1 MAEKRANFVGK
12 LSAVL
17 VAAGSA
23 VGLGNIWRFPSLA
36 ADNGGGAF
44 LVVYLLCV
52 LLLGFPLLLAEF
64 SVGRSTQLGAVGA
77 YAKLNRHWGFIGYF
91 GVIAAFLILG
101 FYYVVSGWT
110 LEYFIRSLTGDLAQ
124 YSTAEEYRQLFEN
137 FKSMTWK
144 PLVFT
149 WAFVLITH
157 FVIARG
163 VQKGI
168 ERMSN
173 ILMPLLFVILFVM
186 AIHSAMMPGSGAGL
200 KFFLKPD
207 FSAVTPKAVLMA
219 MGQAFF
225 SLSIGMGCMVTYASY
240 FNRQTDL
247 KSTALQVTLLDT
259 LVAVTAGLIIFPA
272 AFSVGIFNTGEA
284 PMAGPGLIFI
294 TLPAIFNSLPLS
306 MLWSAI
312 FFLLI
317 IVAALTSTISI
328 HEVVAAYL
336 HEEWKMTRRWANWL
350 STIGMLVVSTLGSL
364 SLGLLNDCRVFGLTF
379 FDLFDFLTANLLL
392 PLGGFCTSIFVG
404 WVLDKTFLEKEL
416 TNGSKGKSRLVS
428 VVRFMLRWVCP
439 LIVLAIFLDSLG
451 LFK

>member
-1 MAEKRANFVGK
+1 MGEKRANFAGK

-44 LVVYLLCV
+44 LVIYLLCV

-77 YAKLNRHWGFIGYF
+77 YAKLNRRWGFIGYF
-91 GVIAAFLILG
+91 GVLAAFLLLG

-110 LEYFIRSLTGDLAQ
+110 LEYFISSVTGRLAQ
-124 YSTAEEYRQLFEN
+124 YSTPEEYRELFDS
-137 FKSMTWK
+137 FKVMVWR
-144 PLVFT
+144 PLLMAWTFI
-149 WAFVLITH
+149 LITH
-157 FVIARG
+157 FVIAQG

-173 ILMPLLFVILFVM
+173 ILMPLLFVILFVL
-186 AIHSAMMPGSGAGL
+186 AIHSVFMPGAGDGL
-200 KFFLKPD
+200 RFFLNPD
-207 FSAVTPKAVLMA
+207 FQAITPKTVLMA

-240 FNRQTDL
+240 FNRTTNL
-247 KSTALQVTLLDT
+247 KRTALQVTLLDT
-259 LVAVTAGLIIFPA
+259 LVAITAGFIIFPA
-272 AFSVGIFNTGEA
+272 AFSVGIFNTGEV

-294 TLPAIFNSLPLS
+294 TLPAIFNSLPWS

-336 HEEWKMTRRWANWL
+336 HEEWKLERKRANWL
-350 STIGMLVVSTLGSL
+350 STFGMFVVATLGSL
-364 SLGLLNDCRVFGLTF
+364 SLGILNECRIFGLNF
-379 FDLFDFLTANLLL
+379 FDLFDYVTANLLL
-392 PLGGFCTSIFVG
+392 PLGGLCTSIFVG
-404 WVLDKTFLEKEL
+404 WILDKKFLEKEL
-416 TNGSKGKSRLVS
+416 STEGKRSAIVPI
-428 VVRFMLRWVCP
+428 VHFMLRWVCP
-439 LIVLAIFLDSLG
+439 LIVLIIFLDSLG

>member
-1 MAEKRANFVGK
+1 MEQQRANFAGK

-44 LVVYLLCV
+44 LVIYLLCV
-52 LLLGFPLLLAEF
+52 LLLGFPLILAEF

-77 YAKLNRHWGFIGYF
+77 YRTLHKRWGFIGYF
-91 GVIAAFLILG
+91 GVIAAFLLLG

-110 LEYFIRSLTGDLAQ
+110 LEYFVQSLTGRLAD
-124 YSTAEEYRQLFEN
+124 YSTPAEYRAAFDN
-137 FKSMTWK
+137 FRTATWK
-144 PLVFT
+144 PLIFA
-149 WAFVLITH
+149 WAFVLLTH

-168 ERMSN
+168 EKFSN
-173 ILMPLLFVILFVM
+173 ILMPLLFVILIVM
-186 AIHSAMMPGSGAGL
+186 AVHSVMMPGSGAGL
-200 KFFLKPD
+200 SFFFKPD
-207 FSAVTPKAVLMA
+207 FSEVTPKTILMA

-240 FNRQTDL
+240 FKRDTNL
-247 KSTALQVTLLDT
+247 KTTALQVTMLDT
-259 LVAVTAGLIIFPA
+259 LVAITAGVIIFPA
-272 AFSVGIFNTGEA
+272 AFSVGIFNQGETA
-284 PMAGPGLIFI
+284 MAGPELIFI
-294 TLPAIFNSLPLS
+294 TLPAIFNSLPWS

-336 HEEWKMTRRWANWL
+336 NEEWKLKRSVANWL
-350 STIGMLVVSTLGSL
+350 STSGMLVLATLASL
-364 SLGLLNDCRVFGLTF
+364 SQGVLNHARIFGLTF
-379 FDLFDFLTANLLL
+379 FDLFDYVTANLLL
-392 PLGGFCTSIFVG
+392 PIGGLCTSIFVG
-404 WVLDKTFLEKEL
+404 WVLDKKFLQGEL
-416 TNGSKGKSRLVS
+416 TNDGKLSAKIVP
-428 VVRFMLRWVCP
+428 VIRFMLRWVCP
-439 LIVLAIFLDSLG
+439 LIVLFIFLDSLG
-451 LFK
+451 VI

>member
-1 MAEKRANFVGK
+1 MKQKRANFAGK

-44 LVVYLLCV
+44 LVIYLLCI

-77 YAKLNRHWGFIGYF
+77 YRMLNRKWGFIGYF
-91 GVIAAFLILG
+91 GVLAAFLLLG

-110 LEYFIRSLTGDLAQ
+110 LEYFIQSVNGNLAD
-124 YSTAEEYRQLFEN
+124 YSTPEQYRALFDN
-137 FKSMTWK
+137 FKTMTWK
-144 PLVFT
+144 PLLLT

-157 FVIARG
+157 AIIAQG

-173 ILMPLLFVILFVM
+173 ILMPLLFVILIVM
-186 AIHSAMMPGSGAGL
+186 AIHSVLMPGSEAGL
-200 KFFLKPD
+200 RFFLKPD
-207 FSAVTPKAVLMA
+207 FSAVTPKTILMA

-240 FNRQTDL
+240 FNRETNL
-247 KSTALQVTLLDT
+247 KRTALQVTILDT
-259 LVAVTAGLIIFPA
+259 LVAITAGFIIFPA
-272 AFSVGIFNTGEA
+272 AFSVGIFNSGEV

-294 TLPAIFNSLPLS
+294 TLPAIFNSMPLS

-336 HEEWKMTRRWANWL
+336 HEEWHLERRWANRL
-350 STIGMLVVSTLGSL
+350 STAGMLVISTLGSL
-364 SLGLLNDCRVFGLTF
+364 SLGLLNGVRIFGLNF
-379 FDLFDFLTANLLL
+379 FDLFDYITANLLL
-392 PLGGFCTSIFVG
+392 PLGGLCTSIFVG
-404 WVLDKTFLEKEL
+404 WVLDKKFLQEEL
-416 TNGSKGKSRLVS
+416 TEKMGQGSLLVPTL
-428 VVRFMLRWVCP
+428 RFMLRWICP

-451 LFK
+451 LI

>member
-1 MAEKRANFVGK
+1 MEQKRANFAGK

-44 LVVYLLCV
+44 LVIYLLCV
-52 LLLGFPLLLAEF
+52 LLLGFPLILAEF

-77 YAKLNRHWGFIGYF
+77 YRSLHKRWGFIGYF
-91 GVIAAFLILG
+91 GVLAAFLLLG

-110 LEYFIRSLTGDLAQ
+110 LEYFIQSLNGNLANC
-124 YSTAEEYRQLFEN
+124 STPAEYRALFDG
-137 FKSMTWK
+137 FKSATWK
-144 PLVFT
+144 PLLMAWGFI
-149 WAFVLITH
+149 LITH

-168 ERMSN
+168 EKVSN

-186 AIHSAMMPGSGAGL
+186 AIHSVLMPGSGAGL
-200 KFFLKPD
+200 KFFLQPD
-207 FSAVTPKAVLMA
+207 FSAVSAKTILMA

-240 FNRQTDL
+240 FNRQTNL
-247 KSTALQVTLLDT
+247 KTTALQVTMLDT
-259 LVAVTAGLIIFPA
+259 LVAITAGFIIFPA
-272 AFSVGIFNTGEA
+272 AFSVGIFQAGET
-284 PMAGPGLIFI
+284 PMAGPELIFI
-294 TLPAIFNSLPLS
+294 TLPAIFNSLPWS

-336 HEEWKMTRRWANWL
+336 NEEWKMKRQWANWL
-350 STIGMLVVSTLGSL
+350 STAGMFVVATLGSL
-364 SLGLLNDCRVFGLTF
+364 SWGVLNDVRLFGLTF
-379 FDLFDFLTANLLL
+379 FDLFDYVTANLLL
-392 PLGGFCTSIFVG
+392 PIGGLCTSIFVG

-416 TNGSKGKSRLVS
+416 TNNGTLNGKIVP
-428 VVRFMLRWVCP
+428 VIRFMLRWVCP

-451 LFK
+451 II

>member
-1 MAEKRANFVGK
+1 MGEKRANFAGK

-44 LVVYLLCV
+44 LVIYLLCV

-77 YAKLNRHWGFIGYF
+77 YAKLNRSWGFIGYF
-91 GVIAAFLILG
+91 GVLAAFLLLG

-110 LEYFIRSLTGDLAQ
+110 LEYFISSVTGELSRCSTPEQ
-124 YSTAEEYRQLFEN
+124 YRELFDS
-137 FKSMTWK
+137 FKVMVWK
-144 PLVFT
+144 PLLMAWTFI
-149 WAFVLITH
+149 LITH
-157 FVIARG
+157 FVIAQG

-173 ILMPLLFVILFVM
+173 ILMPLLFVILFVL
-186 AIHSAMMPGSGAGL
+186 AIHSIFMPGAEDGL
-200 KFFLKPD
+200 RFFLNPD
-207 FSAVTPKAVLMA
+207 FQAITPKTVLMA

-240 FNRQTDL
+240 FNRSTNL
-247 KSTALQVTLLDT
+247 KRTALQVTLLDT
-259 LVAVTAGLIIFPA
+259 LVAITAGFIIFPA

-294 TLPAIFNSLPLS
+294 TLPAIFNSLPWS

-336 HEEWKMTRRWANWL
+336 HEEWKLERKRANWL
-350 STIGMLVVSTLGSL
+350 STFGMFVVATLGSL
-364 SLGLLNDCRVFGLTF
+364 SLEVLNECRIFGLNF
-379 FDLFDFLTANLLL
+379 FNLFDYVTANLLL
-392 PLGGFCTSIFVG
+392 PLGGLCTSIFVG
-404 WVLDKTFLEKEL
+404 WVLDKKFLEEEL
-416 TNGSKGKSRLVS
+416 STEGKRSAILPI
-428 VVRFMLRWVCP
+428 VRFMLRWVCP
-439 LIVLAIFLDSLG
+439 LIVLVIFLDSLG

>member
-1 MAEKRANFVGK
+1 MTQKRANFAGK

-44 LVVYLLCV
+44 LVIYLLCV

-77 YAKLNRHWGFIGYF
+77 YEKLNRKWGFIGYF
-91 GVIAAFLILG
+91 GVLAAFLLLG

-110 LEYFIRSLTGDLAQ
+110 LEYFIQSLNGNLADYSSPEQ
-124 YSTAEEYRQLFEN
+124 YRALFDN
-137 FKSMTWK
+137 FKTMTWK
-144 PLVFT
+144 PLLLT

-157 FVIARG
+157 TIIAQG

-173 ILMPLLFVILFVM
+173 ILMPLLFVILIVM
-186 AIHSAMMPGSGAGL
+186 AIHSVLMPGGEAGL
-200 KFFLKPD
+200 RFFLKPD
-207 FSAVTPKAVLMA
+207 FSAVTPKTILMA

-240 FNRQTDL
+240 SNRETNL
-247 KSTALQVTLLDT
+247 KSSALQVTILDT
-259 LVAVTAGLIIFPA
+259 LVAITAGFIIFPA
-272 AFSVGIFNTGEA
+272 AFSVGIFNSGEV

-294 TLPAIFNSLPLS
+294 TLPAIFNSMPLS

-312 FFLLI
+312 FFLLV

-336 HEEWKMTRRWANWL
+336 HEEWHMERRWANRL
-350 STIGMLVVSTLGSL
+350 STAAMLGISTLGSL
-364 SLGLLNDCRVFGLTF
+364 SLGILNGVRIFGLNF
-379 FDLFDFLTANLLL
+379 FDLFDYITANLLL
-392 PLGGFCTSIFVG
+392 PLGGLCTSIFVG
-404 WVLDKTFLEKEL
+404 WVLDKKFLQEELAEKMGEE
-416 TNGSKGKSRLVS
+416 SRLVPIL
-428 VVRFMLRWVCP
+428 RFMLRWICP

-451 LFK
+451 LI

>member
-1 MAEKRANFVGK
+1 MEKRGSFAGK

-44 LVVYLLCV
+44 LVIYLLCV
-52 LLLGFPLLLAEF
+52 LLLGVPLIWAEF

-77 YAKLNRHWGFIGYF
+77 YRTLNKRWGFIGYF
-91 GVIAAFLILG
+91 GVLAAFLLLG

-110 LEYFIRSLTGDLAQ
+110 LEYFVESVNGNLSH
-124 YSTAEEYRQLFEN
+124 YSTPEEYRAAFDS
-137 FKSMTWK
+137 FKTAIWK
-144 PLVFT
+144 PLLFA
-149 WAFVLITH
+149 WAFILITH
-157 FVIARG
+157 FVIAQG

-168 ERMSN
+168 EKFSN

-186 AIHSAMMPGSGAGL
+186 AIHSILMPGSSEGL

-207 FSAVTPKAVLMA
+207 FSAISGRTILMA

-240 FNRQTDL
+240 FNRDTNL
-247 KSTALQVTLLDT
+247 KTTGLQVTMLDT
-259 LVAVTAGLIIFPA
+259 LVAFTAGIIIFPA
-272 AFSVGIFNTGEA
+272 AFSVGIFSANET
-284 PMAGPGLIFI
+284 PMAGPELIFI

-336 HEEWKMTRRWANWL
+336 NEEWQIKRRWANWI
-350 STIGMLVVSTLGSL
+350 STAGMFVVATLASL
-364 SLGLLNDCRVFGLTF
+364 SLGVLNDVRIFGLTF
-379 FDLFDFLTANLLL
+379 FDLFDYVTANLLL
-392 PLGGFCTSIFVG
+392 PIGGLCTSIFVG
-404 WVLDKTFLEKEL
+404 WVMEKKFLDREL
-416 TNGSKGKSRLVS
+416 TNEGRLSGKIVP

-451 LFK
+451 IL

>member
-1 MAEKRANFVGK
+1 MEQKRGNFAGK

-52 LLLGFPLLLAEF
+52 LLLGVPLIWAEF

-77 YAKLNRHWGFIGYF
+77 FRTLNKRWGFIGYI
-91 GVIAAFLILG
+91 GVLAAFLLLG

-110 LEYFIRSLTGDLAQ
+110 LEYFVESINGNLSN
-124 YSTAEEYRQLFEN
+124 YSTPDEYRALFN
-137 FKSMTWK
+137 DFKSATWK
-144 PLVFT
+144 PLLYA
-149 WAFVLITH
+149 WAFILITH
-157 FVIARG
+157 FVIAQG

-168 ERMSN
+168 EKFSN
-173 ILMPLLFVILFVM
+173 ILMPMLFVMLFVM
-186 AIHSAMMPGSGAGL
+186 AIHSVLMPGAGEGL

-207 FSAVTPKAVLMA
+207 FSAITTKAVLMA

-240 FNRQTDL
+240 FNRETNIQ
-247 KSTALQVTLLDT
+247 STGLQVTMLDT
-259 LVAVTAGLIIFPA
+259 LVAFTAGIIIFPA
-272 AFSVGIFNTGEA
+272 AFSVGIFNAGET
-284 PMAGPGLIFI
+284 PMAGPELIFI
-294 TLPAIFNSLPLS
+294 TLPAIFNSLPWS

-312 FFLLI
+312 FFLLV

-336 HEEWKMTRRWANWL
+336 NEEWGMKRRWANWL
-350 STIGMLVVSTLGSL
+350 STTGMFVVATLASL
-364 SLGLLNDCRVFGLTF
+364 SLGVLNDCRIFGLTF
-379 FDLFDFLTANLLL
+379 FDFFDYVTANLLL
-392 PLGGFCTSIFVG
+392 PVGGLCTSIFVG
-404 WVLDKTFLEKEL
+404 WVLDKTFLQREL
-416 TNGSKGKSRLVS
+416 TNNGKLGGKIVPL
-428 VVRFMLRWVCP
+428 VRFMLRWVCP

-451 LFK
+451 VI

>member
-1 MAEKRANFVGK
+1 MEQKRGSFAGK

-44 LVVYLLCV
+44 LVIYLLCV
-52 LLLGFPLLLAEF
+52 LLLGVPLIWAEF

-77 YAKLNRHWGFIGYF
+77 YRTLNKRWGFIGYF
-91 GVIAAFLILG
+91 GVLAAFLLLG

-110 LEYFIRSLTGDLAQ
+110 LEYFVESINGNLSK
-124 YSTAEEYRQLFEN
+124 YSTPEEYRLLFDS
-137 FKSMTWK
+137 FKTATWK
-144 PLVFT
+144 PLLFA
-149 WAFVLITH
+149 WAFILITH
-157 FVIARG
+157 FVIAQG

-168 ERMSN
+168 EKCSN
-173 ILMPLLFVILFVM
+173 VLMPLLFVILFVM
-186 AIHSAMMPGSGAGL
+186 AIHSVLMPGGVEGL
-200 KFFLKPD
+200 KFFFKPD
-207 FSAVTPKAVLMA
+207 FSAISTGTILAA

-240 FNRQTDL
+240 FNRETNL
-247 KSTALQVTLLDT
+247 KTTGLQVTMLDS
-259 LVAVTAGLIIFPA
+259 LVAITAGIIIFPA
-272 AFSVGIFNTGEA
+272 AFSVGIFQAGET

-294 TLPAIFNSLPLS
+294 TLPAIFNSLPWS

-336 HEEWKMTRRWANWL
+336 NEEWKIERKWSNWL
-350 STIGMLVVSTLGSL
+350 STAGMFVVATLASL
-364 SLGLLNDCRVFGLTF
+364 SLGVLNEVRVFGLTF
-379 FDLFDFLTANLLL
+379 FDLFDYVTANLLL
-392 PLGGFCTSIFVG
+392 PIGGFCTSIFVG
-404 WVLDKTFLEKEL
+404 WVLDKKFLEREL
-416 TNGSKGKSRLVS
+416 TNDGKLGGKIVP
-428 VVRFMLRWVCP
+428 VVRFMLRWLCP
-439 LIVLAIFLDSLG
+439 LIVFAIFLDTMG
-451 LFK
+451 VI

>member
-1 MAEKRANFVGK
+1 MEKRGNFAGK

-36 ADNGGGAF
+36 ANNGGGAF
-44 LVVYLLCV
+44 LVIYLLCV
-52 LLLGFPLLLAEF
+52 LLLGLPLIWAEF

-77 YAKLNRHWGFIGYF
+77 YRKLNKHWGFIGYF
-91 GVIAAFLILG
+91 GVLAAFLLLG
-101 FYYVVSGWT
+101 FYYVASGWT
-110 LEYFIRSLTGDLAQ
+110 LEYFVESVNGNLSQ
-124 YSTAEEYRQLFEN
+124 CSTPEEYRAVFDN
-137 FKSMTWK
+137 FKTVTWK
-144 PLVFT
+144 PLLFA
-149 WAFVLITH
+149 WAFILITH
-157 FVIARG
+157 FVIAQG

-168 ERMSN
+168 EKFSN

-186 AIHSAMMPGSGAGL
+186 AIHSVLMPGSAEGL

-207 FSAVTPKAVLMA
+207 FSAISGRTILMA

-240 FNRQTDL
+240 FNRDTNL
-247 KSTALQVTLLDT
+247 KTTGLQVTMLDT
-259 LVAVTAGLIIFPA
+259 LVAFTAGIIIFPA
-272 AFSVGIFNTGEA
+272 AFSVGIFSAGEA
-284 PMAGPGLIFI
+284 PMAGPELIFI

-306 MLWSAI
+306 MLWSAV

-336 HEEWKMTRRWANWL
+336 NEEWQIKRRWANWI
-350 STIGMLVVSTLGSL
+350 STAGMFIVTTLASL
-364 SLGLLNDCRVFGLTF
+364 SLGVLNDFRIFGHTF
-379 FDLFDFLTANLLL
+379 FDLFDYVTANLLL
-392 PLGGFCTSIFVG
+392 PVGGFCTSIFVG
-404 WVLDKTFLEKEL
+404 WVMEKAFLDREL
-416 TNGSKGKSRLVS
+416 TNEGRLSGKIVP

-439 LIVLAIFLDSLG
+439 LIVMAILLDSLG
-451 LFK
+451 VI

>member
-1 MAEKRANFVGK
+1 MEKRGSFAGK

-44 LVVYLLCV
+44 LVIYLLCV
-52 LLLGFPLLLAEF
+52 LLLGVPLIWAEF

-77 YAKLNRHWGFIGYF
+77 YRKINKHWGFIGYF
-91 GVIAAFLILG
+91 GVLAAFLLLG

-110 LEYFIRSLTGDLAQ
+110 LDYFVESVTGNLANC
-124 YSTAEEYRQLFEN
+124 STPDEYRALFDN
-137 FKSMTWK
+137 FKTATWK
-144 PLVFT
+144 PLLFA
-149 WAFVLITH
+149 WAFILITH
-157 FVIARG
+157 FVIAQG

-168 ERMSN
+168 EKFSN

-186 AIHSAMMPGSGAGL
+186 AIHSILMPGSAEGL

-207 FSAVTPKAVLMA
+207 FSAISTQTVLMA

-240 FNRQTDL
+240 FNRTTNL
-247 KSTALQVTLLDT
+247 KTTGLQVTMLDT
-259 LVAVTAGLIIFPA
+259 LVAFTAGIIIFPA
-272 AFSVGIFNTGEA
+272 AFSVGIFNAGET
-284 PMAGPGLIFI
+284 PMAGPELIFI

-336 HEEWKMTRRWANWL
+336 NEEWNFSRRVANWT
-350 STIGMLVVSTLGSL
+350 STIGMFIVATLASL
-364 SLGLLNDCRVFGLTF
+364 SLGVLNDVRIFGLTF
-379 FDLFDFLTANLLL
+379 FDLFDYVTANLLL
-392 PLGGFCTSIFVG
+392 PIGGLCTSIFVG
-404 WVLDKTFLEKEL
+404 WVLEKKFLESEL
-416 TNGSKGKSRLVS
+416 TNDGKLDGRIVP
-428 VVRFMLRWVCP
+428 VVRFMLRWICP

-451 LFK
+451 VI